1 MFRLVKV
8 LNGNNQCEVYKI
20 KPSPSANISPGC
32 ALIIASGMVTNSTAT
47 MCPEYIALGE
57 EDNALGRVN
66 VMVVTEDMVFKVEF
80 TGTTSPLVGM
90 TVGLSNYTGKMDGV
104 TYNTSGKGRIVA
116 VDDTGKY
123 VYVRFR
129 K

>member
-20 KPSPSANISPGC
+20 KVSPSANVRPGC
-32 ALIIASGMVTNSTAT
+32 ALICTSGMVANATAT
-47 MCPEYIALGE
+47 MCPEYVALGE
-57 EDNALGRVN
+57 DVNALGRVN
-66 VMVVTEDMVFKVEF
+66 AMVVTEDMVFKVEF